1 MPTGTTPSSSNY
13 RIAETDTFRKQL
25 NKNRDYQRIYRKI
38 RDYVYPL
45 LRENPFFGPNIK
57 HLRGDLS
64 EFYRYR
70 IGDYRLFYTID
81 MDTVIVFVVRLDHRK
96 DAY

>member
-1 MPTGTTPSSSNY
+1 MPPPVNGGASPISSSNY

-81 MDTVIVFVVRLDHRK
+81 
-96 DAY
+96 AY